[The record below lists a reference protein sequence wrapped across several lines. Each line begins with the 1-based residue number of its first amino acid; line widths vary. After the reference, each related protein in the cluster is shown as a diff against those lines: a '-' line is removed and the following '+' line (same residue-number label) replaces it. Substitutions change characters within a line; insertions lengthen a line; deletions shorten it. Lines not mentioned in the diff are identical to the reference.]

1 MATVFDYL
9 KWRGDLSFAQDP
21 LNPVDGL
28 IFCVLSYIPF
38 VGQAAERP
46 NEPIALRDAAAD
58 FLSLDDYESRVR
70 AKNDAMMLRA
80 AAETARFGG
89 CKMVLYRDQFA
100 PEEETQFA
108 AMTFLLPDDTAF
120 VAFRGTDRS
129 LVGWKE
135 DFNMAFQ
142 EAVPAQLLAQDY
154 VREVAAARST
164 PDIQQ
169 RILEVYNNDGP
180 GFTDYLMGDP
190 GYLAM
195 VPRIKT
201 YVPQSSVIGM
211 LLEHEEPYTIIKSN
225 QVSVLQHDPYSW
237 EVMGPSFVPMQSITA
252 DSQFVNQTIKAW
264 IASMDTQERNRL
276 VDALFGLL
284 GTGGI
289 DKALDIFHP
298 RNIRTYIKTLGNDP
312 ETRQILSAEFQNL
325 MEAAKRTRM
334 QPGDAKTLPEGK

>member
-1 MATVFDYL
+1 
-9 KWRGDLSFAQDP
+9 
-21 LNPVDGL
+21 
-28 IFCVLSYIPF
+28 
-38 VGQAAERP
+38 
-46 NEPIALRDAAAD
+46 
-58 FLSLDDYESRVR
+58 
-70 AKNDAMMLRA
+70 
-80 AAETARFGG
+80 
-89 CKMVLYRDQFA
+89 
-100 PEEETQFA
+100 
-108 AMTFLLPDDTAF
+108 
-120 VAFRGTDRS
+120 
-129 LVGWKE
+129 
-135 DFNMAFQ
+135 MAFQ

-154 VREVAAARST
+154 VREVAAEYVMPLRLGGHSKGGNLAVFAAARST

-264 IASMDTQERNRL
+264 IASMDTGAQPS
-276 VDALFGLL
+276 
-284 GTGGI
+284 GGR
-289 DKALDIFHP
+289 AV
-298 RNIRTYIKTLGNDP
+298 R
-312 ETRQILSAEFQNL
+312 
-325 MEAAKRTRM
+325 AA
-334 QPGDAKTLPEGK
+334 GHGWY